1 MAKRES
7 VKPPSGYMPAVGDRV
22 SCSVAKEA
30 PREIGTV
37 RFVGATEFADG
48 EWFGVELD
56 DQKGK
61 NDGRVNDK
69 KYFECRDGHGIFVKL
84 ANLLPHDPEKKPSA
98 KKKQSNLSRSRS
110 SLNKGATSSSPGP
123 KGQGSAAAASSS
135 PSSPASPDSS
145 DGKKLKAK
153 MGSTDLE
160 SQKKQF
166 QELEGVRAAVQSLA
180 QTVRSVEEKAASLE
194 RLVAEKE
201 AKVDGSVLAAARVA
215 VAAGD
220 RGASLTE
227 KAFLEKWLKGVGD
240 KLREQMGQELKQRT
254 ETAISRAVEQGTR
267 ELTGAAQ
274 QPQK

>member
-1 MAKRES
+1 MSKRES
-7 VKPPSGYMPAVGDRV
+7 MKSFSGYTPAVGDRV
-22 SCSVAKEA
+22 TCIVTKDA

-37 RFVGATEFADG
+37 RFVGTTEFAEG

-56 DQKGK
+56 DPKGK
-61 NDGRVNDK
+61 NNGSVKDK
-69 KYFECRDGHGIFVKL
+69 KYFECKEGHGVFVKPG
-84 ANLLPHDPEKKPSA
+84 NLQPYDPEKKPSA
-98 KKKQSNLSRSRS
+98 KKKLSNLSRSRS
-110 SLNKGATSSSPGP
+110 SLSKGSSSPGP
-123 KGQGSAAAASSS
+123 KGQGSAAAPSS
-135 PSSPASPDSS
+135 PRSPASPDSS
-145 DGKKLKAK
+145 DGKKFAK
-153 MGSTDLE
+153 MGSGDPA

-194 RLVAEKE
+194 RLVVEKE
-201 AKVDGSVLAAARVA
+201 AKVDGSVLAAARAA

-220 RGASLTE
+220 RGATVAE

-240 KLREQMGQELKQRT
+240 KLREQMGQELKNRT

-267 ELTGAAQ
+267 ELTGAAK